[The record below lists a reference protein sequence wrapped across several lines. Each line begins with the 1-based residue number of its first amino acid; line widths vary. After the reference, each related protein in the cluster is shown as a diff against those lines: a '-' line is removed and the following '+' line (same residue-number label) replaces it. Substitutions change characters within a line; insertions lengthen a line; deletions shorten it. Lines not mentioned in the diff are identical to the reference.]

1 MNLPS
6 SPSPFGDFVVVES
19 DNFQDLAIRTRLRQE
34 EIQQYCDD
42 QSSDSDLEHI
52 SRPGSVRSLS
62 TRSPSPFT
70 EEYRDQNGD
79 VSMTYSVENM
89 PSPYFDTASRRDTPS
104 QLIQGAISYSQSAPP
119 ATQAPLMAPST
130 GCQAGPA
137 FTYQRS
143 SDDAFTGVNV
153 LTPPPALLARQTR
166 ADLGSGEH
174 VIPHKAV
181 DVLRL
186 DANTQRFDHATV
198 DQHIMDLLIENA
210 LDTRLEHECGSSA
223 PRDQNLRQQ
232 MIARLRS
239 LPVDHPVMKEAT
251 KHARWGSFLLKH
263 QARDKAERKH
273 IYLDVFT
280 PVELVAL
287 QLLLQCHEKHF
298 DTACSF
304 ADVASTVGLQ
314 FLDTIDISTITKASK
329 LALQTQGSCL
339 MGTGFGEVRLFME
352 QNQLRPHT
360 RTVIKR
366 QAESL
371 ERDIETQAAQLKYLG
386 TPTGKS
392 SNACPAEDGKAGT
405 LKYAHYERIAT
416 RDVFNDTL
424 KNLSGFLQDLTNVE
438 QQVVEQKSQGDARR
452 PLCSKRQAPQD
463 GTEKAWSY
471 LDMPT
476 KRLSMPRA
484 LSANA
489 EIIQSTLPTVSSPY
503 VVPDSDDPKALTIE
517 SRYQRGASV
526 AAATMP
532 NNELTNPANQQGLQ
546 RQLMLLEGQD
556 RARLVLRSQMPERL
570 RGQAPSEQNPSYSGT
585 LTLQP
590 TAPTSSVDV
599 TEGVQP
605 GNAVS
610 VPTRGMHYMTLQQQQ
625 MAHKQ
630 RQQYQDLWQQLK
642 LAEQAAQQQQIV
654 TQTPLRGLQRIQ
666 QHEGLWMQTSE
677 PEPLTKQAPQSQTNP
692 PPQARL
698 DSSTPISPQLQEY
711 QMQLM
716 LLESTKKGGRKC
728 FKRRSHRASRLDISY
743 RTINGNSRYYGTRTG
758 GRAGSARILDFYP
771 KSTTRRSSTTHGIR
785 ATEQEAS
792 DCPRSGH

>member
-1 MNLPS
+1 MNPPS

-19 DNFQDLAIRTRLRQE
+19 DDFRDLSIRTRLRQE
-34 EIQQYCDD
+34 EIQQYRDD

-52 SRPGSVRSLS
+52 SRPSSVRSLS

-70 EEYRDQNGD
+70 EEYREHDGD
-79 VSMTYSVENM
+79 VSMTYSIENI
-89 PSPYFDTASRRDTPS
+89 PSPYFETASRRDTSS
-104 QLIQGAISYSQSAPP
+104 QLIQGAIGYSQSAPP
-119 ATQAPLMAPST
+119 ATQTSLMAPST
-130 GCQAGPA
+130 GCQAGSA
-137 FTYQRS
+137 FTHQRS
-143 SDDAFTGVNV
+143 PDDALTGVNV

-174 VIPHKAV
+174 VIPDKAV

-186 DANTQRFDHATV
+186 DANTQRCDHATV
-198 DQHIMDLLIENA
+198 DQHIMDLLTENA
-210 LDTRLEHECGSSA
+210 LDTRLEHEYGSSA

-232 MIARLRS
+232 MMARLRS
-239 LPVDHPVMKEAT
+239 LPVDHSVMKEAT
-251 KHARWGSFLLKH
+251 KHASWGSFLLKH
-263 QARDKAERKH
+263 QARDNAERKH

-280 PVELVAL
+280 PVELAAL

-298 DTACSF
+298 DAACSF

-314 FLDTIDISTITKASK
+314 FFDTIDLSTITKASK
-329 LALQTQGSCL
+329 LALQTQGCCL

-371 ERDIETQAAQLKYLG
+371 ERDIETQAAQPKYLG
-386 TPTGKS
+386 TPTGKW
-392 SNACPAEDGKAGT
+392 SNACPAKDGNVGT

-424 KNLSGFLQDLTNVE
+424 KNLPGFLQHLTNVE
-438 QQVVEQKSQGDARR
+438 QQEVEQKSQCDARR

-463 GTEKAWSY
+463 GAEKAFSY
-471 LDMPT
+471 LGMPT

-489 EIIQSTLPTVSSPY
+489 EIIQSTPPTVSSPY
-503 VVPDSDDPKALTIE
+503 VVPNSDDPEALTIE

-526 AAATMP
+526 VAASVP
-532 NNELTNPANQQGLQ
+532 DDELTNPANQQGLQ
-546 RQLMLLEGQD
+546 RQLMPLQGQD
-556 RARLVLRSQMPERL
+556 RERLVLRSQMPERL
-570 RGQAPSEQNPSYSGT
+570 HGQAPSEQNLAYPDT
-585 LTLQP
+585 LILQP
-590 TAPTSSVDV
+590 TAPTSFIDV
-599 TEGVQP
+599 IEGVQP
-605 GNAVS
+605 VNAVS
-610 VPTRGMHYMTLQQQQ
+610 APTRKMHYMTLQQQQ
-625 MAHKQ
+625 MAHQ
-630 RQQYQDLWQQLK
+630 EQQQYQDLWQQPM
-642 LAEQAAQQQQIV
+642 LANQVSQQQQIV
-654 TQTPLRGLQRIQ
+654 TQAPLRALQRFQ
-666 QHEGLWMQTSE
+666 QHEGLWMQTSK
-677 PEPLTKQAPQSQTNP
+677 PEPLTKQAPQSQFNP

-698 DSSTPISPQLQEY
+698 HSSTPISPQLQEY

-716 LLESTKKGGRKC
+716 LLESTKKDGLKC

-743 RTINGNSRYYGTRTG
+743 RTISGNSRYYGTRTG
-758 GRAGSARILDFYP
+758 SRAGSARILDFYP

-792 DCPRSGH
+792 DCPR